1 MAAALAVTGVF
12 GWAAVAKLVSRK
24 ATESAFRS
32 LRVPSPAAASVLVP
46 GAELGIGAL
55 TFARPQLGCV
65 AAVSLLIAFTMLLG
79 WHVVNRSEVRC
90 GCFGSAG
97 SEPVSWVSL
106 VRNGGLILL
115 SLVGA
120 GLSPTTM
127 PDWDTAT
134 WASSVVC
141 ALSFVGSGLLL
152 LSLFTMKQSIGS
164 VFSQSPRA
172 SEPQVIR

>member
-1 MAAALAVTGVF
+1 VIAEPVGMAAALTVTGVF
-12 GWAAVAKLVSRK
+12 GWAAVAKLVSRD

-55 TFARPQLGCV
+55 TFVRPQLGCV

-120 GLSPTTM
+120 GL
-127 PDWDTAT
+127 